1 MREYLLVL
9 MVAAATTYLS
19 TGVVRRI
26 AIGAR
31 VMAPVRDR
39 DVHAIPTPRLGGVA
53 MFVGMC
59 AALLVASQLPLM
71 RSVYEE
77 SRDPIA
83 LLSGAALIC
92 LLGVIDD
99 KWEIDSLTKMAGQV
113 LAAGV
118 MVMQG
123 IQMVFVPVPWGTVSL
138 STNEGVLLSV
148 LIVVVTINAVN
159 FVDGLDGLL
168 GGIAAI
174 GALAFFAYSFLFAV
188 SEGISRFAAPTLFSA
203 VLAGCCLGF
212 LPHNFNPARIFMGD
226 SGSMLIG
233 LLLAASTIS
242 LTGQMDAGSTSAVA
256 LSPALLPLVLPF
268 AVIAVPFVDLLLAV
282 VRRTRAGRS
291 PFAPDKQHLH
301 HRLLEIGHSHRRAV
315 LIMYFWSALISFGVV
330 AVSLTQLKTALFA
343 LVAVLV
349 AFGVFLLGWPHL
361 SAWVRRTAADVAA
374 RKAADV
380 AARQQRQE
388 QAARRE
394 QAARGEQAAGEDQQ
408 PAAAGQ
414 VGRRTATPAPTDQ
427 AERGKGTP
435 APTDQAER
443 GKETPAPAAAAT
455 SEPPAGPLPAG
466 ANGSVPTDPAP
477 IPATEPSSPR
487 SLFP

>member
-9 MVAAATTYLS
+9 MVAAAVTYLS
-19 TGVVRRI
+19 TGVVRRL
-26 AIGAR
+26 AIEAG
-31 VMAPVRDR
+31 VMTAVRDR
-39 DVHAIPTPRLGGVA
+39 DVHAIPTPRLGGIA
-53 MFVGMC
+53 MFAGLS
-59 AALLVASQLPLM
+59 AALLVASALPLM

-92 LLGVIDD
+92 LLGVVDD

-118 MVMQG
+118 MVIQG

-168 GGIAAI
+168 AGIAAI
-174 GALAFFAYSFLFAV
+174 GALAFFSYSFLFAV
-188 SEGISRFAAPTLFSA
+188 TEGVSRFAAPTLFSA

-330 AVSLTQLKTALFA
+330 AASLTQLKTALFA

-361 SAWVRRTAADVAA
+361 SAWVRRMAADVAE
-374 RKAADV
+374 RKAAD
-380 AARQQRQE
+380 AAARQE
-388 QAARRE
+388 QAVRRAEAARVA
-394 QAARGEQAAGEDQQ
+394 QAADVARAADAAA
-408 PAAAGQ
+408 PADTNRAAAAGTPPSSPA
-414 VGRRTATPAPTDQ
+414 REIPSTIPPTPAPT
-427 AERGKGTP
+427 KP
-435 APTDQAER
+435 S
-443 GKETPAPAAAAT
+443 PAPAT
-455 SEPPAGPLPAG
+455 
-466 ANGSVPTDPAP
+466 
-477 IPATEPSSPR
+477 PR
-487 SLFP
+487 SPFP

>member
-19 TGVVRRI
+19 TGVVRRV

-380 AARQQRQE
+380 AARQERQE

-394 QAARGEQAAGEDQQ
+394 QAARGEQAAGEDRQ
-408 PAAAGQ
+408 PAAASQ
-414 VGRRTATPAPTDQ
+414 AGRGTATPAPTDQ
-427 AERGKGTP
+427 AERVKGTP
-435 APTDQAER
+435 APTE
-443 GKETPAPAAAAT
+443 AAT
-455 SEPPAGPLPAG
+455 SEPPAVPLPAG

-477 IPATEPSSPR
+477 VPATKPSTPR
-487 SLFP
+487 SLFS